1 MRTRVMMRGCKIQ
14 SNTRD
19 KVRNRITPC
28 KESIQIHW
36 VSVHQARFQNMDFG
50 FKCSYWKEDL
60 CYEFQLLL
68 LLLLLLLLH
77 VMMMMMI
84 PSPIATDNLLSREK
98 LESFLSFYQELQT
111 K

>member
-1 MRTRVMMRGCKIQ
+1 MMMRGCKIQ

-19 KVRNRITPC
+19 KVRNRITTC

-36 VSVHQARFQNMDFG
+36 VSVHQARFQNMDLG
-50 FKCSYWKEDL
+50 FKCSHWKEDL

-68 LLLLLLLLH
+68 LLLLH
-77 VMMMMMI
+77 VMMMMMMMMMMI

-98 LESFLSFYQELQT
+98 LENFLSIYQELQT